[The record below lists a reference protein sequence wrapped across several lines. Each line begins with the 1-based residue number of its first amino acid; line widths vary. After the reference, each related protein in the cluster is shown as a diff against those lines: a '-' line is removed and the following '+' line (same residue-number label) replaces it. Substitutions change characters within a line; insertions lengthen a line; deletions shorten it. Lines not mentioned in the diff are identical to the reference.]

1 MRYLTIDG
9 MRSGT
14 GIRDAVAGGYVQP
27 SDLGLSAALQ
37 ERISRWVARCAEA
50 HARQYDGPAEVEA
63 LDADGLAIA
72 RLVSALLPGS
82 KVDCFSDA
90 KMITLLP

>member
-1 MRYLTIDG
+1 MRCLTIDG
-9 MRSGT
+9 MRS
-14 GIRDAVAGGYVQP
+14 P

-37 ERISRWVARCAEA
+37 ERISRWVARGA
-50 HARQYDGPAEVEA
+50 EA
-63 LDADGLAIA
+63 LDAEGLAIA